1 MCLLTFNLLQAW
13 AFNVSSLQGL
23 LLVQDRV
30 LALSGMEDG
39 RLQNLDSFQQSEQSI
54 ALPNLPFQSTQASKQ
69 ILTDSNDQGIPTS
82 FSGHPTTASRRD
94 ILQSMLDIDGA
105 LQNQMKVLDEITF
118 AIVSPPNGSTP
129 SHLTSQI
136 DDDTRYLHFVWAIQ
150 LYTASL
156 TLHVGQAFQGAT
168 LFERKLCFLSSISES
183 NEAAACQVPMPN
195 GFDENS
201 FNLTTP
207 SLSMAPQQDLYAR
220 GPFLPRDSLKR
231 CVDASDKLLEI
242 SRNLRALKGPFA
254 APNNPFNACSFVLI
268 SFVCLMQALAISTN
282 VMDDDHWQSVLSA
295 PLDGSVP
302 STLLKSA
309 QGAAALSQPSP
320 GINSSLSSSNNRQ
333 VQLQRIWDRVKEA
346 KGTLEE
352 LAKHWDMVI
361 PMAEEVGGCLEA
373 SQFLLSQQ
381 DLGATTPMNFSIG

>member
-1 MCLLTFNLLQAW
+1 MIYTLQAW
-13 AFNVSSLQGL
+13 AYNVSSLQGL

-30 LALSGMEDG
+30 LALSNLENG
-39 RLQNLDSFQQSEQSI
+39 RTPALDSFHPSGNVT
-54 ALPNLPFQSTQASKQ
+54 LPNLPFQSSSFRHAVTS
-69 ILTDSNDQGIPTS
+69 LESNDQGIPIS
-82 FSGHPTTASRRD
+82 FSGHPTMASRQD
-94 ILQSMLDIDGA
+94 ILQSMLDIDSA
-105 LQNQMKVLDEITF
+105 LQHQMKVLDQVTHGV
-118 AIVSPPNGSTP
+118 VSSNSNSVPVAKDDDDD
-129 SHLTSQI
+129 

-183 NEAAACQVPMPN
+183 NDAAACQIPMPN
-195 GFDENS
+195 AFDNGF
-201 FNLTTP
+201 F
-207 SLSMAPQQDLYAR
+207 SLSPSALTLAAPEQDLYAR
-220 GPFLPRDSLKR
+220 GPFLPKDSLKR

-242 SRNLRALKGPFA
+242 SRNLRESPFA

-282 VMDDDHWQSVLSA
+282 VLDDEHWQMAMA
-295 PLDGSVP
+295 PSDATHGNAP
-302 STLLKSA
+302 SLLKSA
-309 QGAAALSQPSP
+309 QGAAALT
-320 GINSSLSSSNNRQ
+320 SSSSQSFVNGSASARQ
-333 VQLQRIWDRVKEA
+333 AQLQHIWSRVKEA
-346 KGTLEE
+346 KGTLRD

-381 DLGATTPMNFSIG
+381 DLSANTLSFAGSAI

>member
-1 MCLLTFNLLQAW
+1 MENGRSQDLD
-13 AFNVSSLQGL
+13 SLQ
-23 LLVQDRV
+23 Q
-30 LALSGMEDG
+30 SG
-39 RLQNLDSFQQSEQSI
+39 Q
-54 ALPNLPFQSTQASKQ
+54 ALPNLPFQSSLVGKAVGTTA
-69 ILTDSNDQGIPTS
+69 NDQGIPTS
-82 FSGHPTTASRRD
+82 FSGHPTSASRRD

-105 LQNQMKVLDEITF
+105 LQNQMKVLEQTTH
-118 AIVSPPNGSTP
+118 AVVTPANGRLP
-129 SHLTSQI
+129 ASHI
-136 DDDTRYLHFVWAIQ
+136 DDDDTRYLHFVWAIQ

-195 GFDENS
+195 AFDDGS
-201 FNLTTP
+201 FSLAP
-207 SLSMAPQQDLYAR
+207 SSLSMAPQQDLYAR
-220 GPFLPRDSLKR
+220 GPFLPKDSLKR

-282 VMDDDHWQSVLSA
+282 VMDDEHWQSVLSA
-295 PLDGSVP
+295 PLDSSVP

-309 QGAAALSQPSP
+309 QGAAALSHSSPSD
-320 GINSSLSSSNNRQ
+320 SSVTNRQ
-333 VQLQRIWDRVKEA
+333 MQLQRIWDRVKEA
-346 KGTLEE
+346 KGTLQE
-352 LAKHWDMVI
+352 LARHWDMVI

-381 DLGATTPMNFSIG
+381 DLGAATAPPSMSFLTSS